1 MRKTRA
7 DHFAELM
14 GALLMILILI
24 AGGFAVAGVWKWFL
38 Q

>member
-1 MRKTRA
+1 MKKTQG

-24 AGGFAVAGVWKWFL
+24 AGGFAVTAIWGWFV